1 MKSADE
7 IKKRLEEE
15 IPVHYHIDGEP
26 RLTPRLLMDMQWLH
40 KDTLALIQQLQD
52 DNAQLN
58 RCIENM
64 TDKLNAMNDEAAK
77 LQTENAQLLRDVHG
91 KCGACKWMYADGFER
106 VCDPC
111 LSEIQDNFEWR
122 GVQKE
127 DDHAES

>member
-1 MKSADE
+1 MHTNDE
-7 IKKRLEEE
+7 TPFGAV
-15 IPVHYHIDGEP
+15 IPDAIV
-26 RLTPRLLMDMQWLH
+26 
-40 KDTLALIQQLQD
+40 LIQQLQD

-64 TDKLNAMNDEAAK
+64 TDKLNAMNDEVAK
-77 LQTENAQLLRDVHG
+77 LQAENAQLLRDVHG

-111 LSEIQDNFEWR
+111 LSEIKDNFEWR

-127 DDHAES
+127 ESDDGQE